1 MNMNDS
7 MSITIPKRI
16 LSQVTNG
23 YPARVA
29 GQYTD
34 MYRLITEHAEL
45 IGEIS
50 GGLRY
55 RAVDSRDLPVV
66 GDWVIIDRPEGEHGH
81 AVITSVLP
89 RTSWVER
96 SAADSGGRE
105 VQILASNIDMIGICM
120 GLDRDFNI
128 RRLERYLSI
137 VYNSGAVP
145 LVILTKGDLSED
157 LQSQESL
164 AQQAAFGVDVIV
176 TSSVNRTGFERLS
189 QHLGHGRTLAF
200 LGSSGVGKST
210 VINHLLGNERAA
222 VSHVRSDGKGRHTTT
237 SRELYLLPD
246 GTCLID
252 TPGLREIQLSGES
265 DVDATF
271 ADIEQLAQACRF
283 SDCTHTRE
291 PGCAVREAI
300 ESGVLD
306 QARFDNY
313 VKMKHELSY
322 IGLDSRQR
330 EKKKLKRM
338 FSDVGSFKEV
348 RDFAKKRPKR
358 ES

>member
-1 MNMNDS
+1 MK
-7 MSITIPKRI
+7 TIENFSVPQHI
-16 LSQVTNG
+16 LSQVSHG

-34 MYRLITEHAEL
+34 MYRLLTEHTEL
-45 IGEIS
+45 FGEIS
-50 GGLRY
+50 GALRY
-55 RAVDSRDLPVV
+55 RAVDSHGLPVV
-66 GDWVIIDRPEGEHGH
+66 GDWVVIDRPEGEHGN
-81 AVITSVLP
+81 AVITSILP
-89 RTSWVER
+89 RISWVER
-96 SAADSGGRE
+96 SAAASGGRE

-145 LVILTKGDLSED
+145 LVILTKSDLTDD
-157 LQSQESL
+157 LPPQETL
-164 AQQAAFGVDVIV
+164 AQQAAFGVEVIV
-176 TSSVNRTGFERLS
+176 TSSVNKTGFGQLAR
-189 QHLGHGRTLAF
+189 HLGRGRTLAF

-210 VINHLLGNERAA
+210 VINYLFGNERAA

-252 TPGLREIQLSGES
+252 TPGLREIQLSVES
-265 DVDATF
+265 DVDTTF
-271 ADIEQLAQACRF
+271 SDIEELAQECRF
-283 SDCTHTRE
+283 SDCTHTKE
-291 PGCAVREAI
+291 PGCAVRRAI
-300 ESGVLD
+300 EEGDLD
-306 QARFDNY
+306 PARFDNY
-313 VKMKHELSY
+313 MKMRHELSY
-322 IGLDSRQR
+322 IGLDSRRR

-358 ES
+358 EG